1 MQCNSTNGKKLR
13 LKKYCGNDGSLEA
26 FLACKLITIDKNPG
40 VTPTG
45 IGEVIRRILGRAV
58 MTNFRRNIPESAGNL
73 QLRAGQRAGCE
84 ATAHALSS
92 IFSQH
97 GSDAILLVDADNGFN
112 WLKRIVTLHNIRI
125 ICLVIATYIINLH
138 SQEVRFFISEGE
150 EIASAEGK
158 IQGDPAAVPIY
169 ALRFLLLLNIT
180 IKGNTKYAAYPD
192 DMSYVGKLRSILTW
206 WNKQNT
212 SGPKWDIFQRQTN
225 HS

>member
-1 MQCNSTNGKKLR
+1 
-13 LKKYCGNDGSLEA
+13 
-26 FLACKLITIDKNPG
+26 
-40 VTPTG
+40 
-45 IGEVIRRILGRAV
+45 
-58 MTNFRRNIPESAGNL
+58 MTNFRRNILESAGSL

-138 SQEVRFFISEGE
+138 SQEVRFFISQGE

-158 IQGDPAAVPIY
+158 IQGDY
-169 ALRFLLLLNIT
+169 SLNFYELAIT
-180 IKGNTKYAAYPD
+180 VCISVAQACPKVRVACLWLPTD
-192 DMSYVGKLRSILTW
+192 T
-206 WNKQNT
+206 QNL
-212 SGPKWDIFQRQTN
+212 SGLFRLYCRVCNNCTVTVI
-225 HS
+225 